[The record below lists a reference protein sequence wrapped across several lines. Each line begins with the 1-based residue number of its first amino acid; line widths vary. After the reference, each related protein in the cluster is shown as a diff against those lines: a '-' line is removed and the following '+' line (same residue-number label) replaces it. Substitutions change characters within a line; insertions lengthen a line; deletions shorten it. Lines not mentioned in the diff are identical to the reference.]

1 MKLKSGKSNIVCKCS
16 PFKVQPVAKQ
26 INRNYSVIKLV
37 QSEIL
42 KMFVNIQFKTGRKPC
57 IFPLCHSFAYIPPTS
72 FLIYLFVV
80 NGYHKNVLIIKIFK
94 FKPFYIIYAWA
105 NSILCVYT
113 SICIYICIMY
123 VYIYIHIRL
132 LPPSC
137 RSVTHIRHTTSDHY
151 HY

>member
-1 MKLKSGKSNIVCKCS
+1 MF
-16 PFKVQPVAKQ
+16 PPVAKQ

-57 IFPLCHSFAYIPPTS
+57 IFPLRHSFAYIPPTL
-72 FLIYLFVV
+72 FLIYLFIL

-94 FKPFYIIYAWA
+94 FKPFYIIYVWA
-105 NSILCVYT
+105 IHGSNFILCVYT
-113 SICIYICIMY
+113 SICICIYMYNVYI
-123 VYIYIHIRL
+123 YIYIHIRL

-137 RSVTHIRHTTSDHY
+137 RSVAHIRHTT
-151 HY
+151 